1 MKNKF
6 VAIVL
11 IFTMLFMYPTKSNAE
26 TNSFL
31 INCDKIMNILS
42 NEDAS
47 QNYVETGVVLRNFEE
62 MKEFDKY
69 FDNLYYNG
77 NIYVFFVWQSTGD
90 PDSPGNVYVKSNGSS
105 RQAYEEHVQATSKI
119 KEIARSIGGNTV
131 SEKLAGIYD
140 YVYKSVQYADQNTID
155 AVKKMNSKS
164 KRNYEGIYAT
174 GYTAVMNGISTC
186 IGYSSIFQRLCSEKG
201 IPCAIIRNSTHAYNV
216 VLLDGQTYFYDLTN
230 DVLNGRMSISGKSY
244 LELKQINEQMFKA
257 DQIIPSH
264 FITLENTFAAIS

>member
-11 IFTMLFMYPTKSNAE
+11 IFTMLFMYPIKTYAE
-26 TNSFL
+26 TNSFQT
-31 INCDKIMNILS
+31 NCDKIMNILL

-47 QNYVETGVVLRNFEE
+47 QNYVDTGVVMRNIEE
-62 MKEFDKY
+62 MKEFNKY

-77 NIYVFFVWQSTGD
+77 NIYVFLVWQSTGK
-90 PDSPGNVYVKSNGSS
+90 VYVKSNGSS

-131 SEKLAGIYD
+131 PEKLAGIYD
-140 YVYKSVQYADQNTID
+140 YVYKNVQYADQNTID
-155 AVKKMNSKS
+155 AVKKMDSKT
-164 KRNYEGIYAT
+164 KRYYEGIYAT
-174 GYTAVMNGISTC
+174 GYTAVINGMSTC
-186 IGYSSIFQRLCSEKG
+186 IGYSSLFQRLCSEKG

-216 VLLDGQTYFYDLTN
+216 VLLDGQSYFYDLTN

-264 FITLENTFAAIS
+264 FITLEKDVVGST